1 MDYILKKYCPRIEFD
16 SYEDFYQ
23 NFQINVPEA
32 FNFGFDV
39 VDAIAKVKTGNRG
52 PHGDVP
58 LEPVV
63 ITKAEVVE
71 E

>member
-1 MDYILKKYCPRIEFD
+1 MKLLYQDFVEETLTDEGYLKEIKF
-16 SYEDFYQ
+16 
-23 NFQINVPEA
+23 NVPEH